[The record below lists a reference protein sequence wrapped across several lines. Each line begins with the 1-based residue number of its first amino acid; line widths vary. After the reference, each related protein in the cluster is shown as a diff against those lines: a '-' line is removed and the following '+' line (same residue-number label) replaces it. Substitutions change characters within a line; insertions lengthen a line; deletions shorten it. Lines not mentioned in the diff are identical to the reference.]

1 MDNFQS
7 RTQKHQLK
15 HKKRLTQE
23 QLRLLETSFNL
34 NTKLDPERKSQLA
47 QELGLPST
55 RVAIWYQNR
64 RARNKNQSL
73 EDDHKA
79 LKLKLETVMEDNAR
93 LQDEVQRL
101 KQDLNKVREIFGT
114 FNSSLSSSCDDV
126 GSSDLLNG
134 SKHHLEKDLYASMV
148 ADGGPFGSSDGYD
161 FFSSSVS

>member
-7 RTQKHQLK
+7 HTRKHQLK

-23 QLRLLETSFNL
+23 QVRLLEISFNL
-34 NTKLDPERKSQLA
+34 NNRLNPERKSQLA

-55 RVAIWYQNR
+55 RVATWYQNR
-64 RARNKNQSL
+64 RARNKNQCL
-73 EDDHKA
+73 EVNHKA
-79 LKLKLETVMEDNAR
+79 LKLRLENVMEDNAR
-93 LQDEVQRL
+93 LQEEVRRL
-101 KQDLNKVREIFGT
+101 KQELNKVHEIFQT
-114 FNSSLSSSCDDV
+114 FTSSFSSSCDDV

-148 ADGGPFGSSDGYD
+148 ADGVPFGSSDGYD